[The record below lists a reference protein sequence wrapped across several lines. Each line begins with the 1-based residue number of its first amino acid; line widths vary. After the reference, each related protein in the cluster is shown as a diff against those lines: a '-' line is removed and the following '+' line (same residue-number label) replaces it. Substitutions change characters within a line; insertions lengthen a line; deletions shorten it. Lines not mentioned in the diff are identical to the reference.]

1 MKLKFALDNRKNIL
15 VAGAVLLSFIGIGSL
30 LPEELTLQRWIA
42 AFFAANALVG
52 MALAFLLSTRIEIL
66 ESIFGGLD
74 RVYKAHRWAGIW
86 SVFSIF
92 MHWWLVP
99 QSEVAREETSLIE
112 IGSDT
117 GEWATWLLLVLVVI
131 SFMRMLPYHL
141 WKWSHRLMGLVFF
154 ISVFHYLFAVRP
166 FQLFSPA
173 GIAMNLTAVI
183 GVWAWYYYA
192 FGKDT
197 SKHYIAK
204 VENVKK
210 QNGIVSF
217 DTKPLQGKPKWEAGQ
232 FAFVSVL
239 HNDNIK
245 SEPHPYTIASSDHG
259 GKPSF
264 SIAPLGDYTK
274 TLYEHLENG
283 QMIRLDMPYGRFR
296 LDMKAKE
303 QIWIGSGIGITPFI
317 AWLQSLNSQS
327 KQHPSVTLYYL
338 VKNEEAAIF
347 AKELGELVEGLPT
360 VNLNIVYSEQG
371 RLTPEKIAE
380 DINGDI
386 GDVSLYF
393 CGNPE
398 VRKTMQ
404 EGLEQLGMPKNNTHY
419 ELFDFRGAL

>member
-1 MKLKFALDNRKNIL
+1 MKLKFVLDNKKNIL
-15 VAGAVLLSFIGIGSL
+15 VAALVILSFVGIGSL
-30 LPEELTLQRWIA
+30 LPEELTLQRWVA

-52 MALAFLLSTRIEIL
+52 MALAFILSTRMEIL

-74 RVYKAHRWAGIW
+74 RVYKAHRWAGMW

-99 QSEVAREETSLIE
+99 QSDVEREETSLIE
-112 IGSDT
+112 LGSDT
-117 GEWATWLLLVLVVI
+117 GEWATWLLLVLVVV

-166 FQLFSPA
+166 FQLLSPA

-204 VENVKK
+204 VEAVTKRN
-210 QNGIVSF
+210 NIVSF
-217 DTKPLQGKPKWEAGQ
+217 NTRTLQGKPQWEAGQ
-232 FAFVSVL
+232 FAFISVL
-239 HNDNIK
+239 HNDKII
-245 SEPHPYTIASSDHG
+245 SEPHPFTIASSEHG
-259 GKPSF
+259 GKPVF
-264 SIAPLGDYTK
+264 AVAALGDYTK

-296 LDMKAKE
+296 LNRKEKE
-303 QIWIGSGIGITPFI
+303 QVWIGSGIGITPFI
-317 AWLQSLNSQS
+317 AWLQSLNSEQ
-327 KQHPSVTLYYL
+327 KDAPKVTLYYL
-338 VKNEEAAIF
+338 VKNAEAAIF
-347 AKELGELVEGLPT
+347 AAELEELTAGLPT
-360 VNLNIVYSEQG
+360 VSLNIVYSEDG
-371 RLTPEKIAE
+371 RLTPEKIAQ
-380 DINGDI
+380 
-386 GDVSLYF
+386 DVSGNIEQVALYF